1 MKYSEKD
8 KKKLIEAAIAS
19 WDIDI
24 SQATKR
30 VNALI
35 QAIDNGLFNG
45 IPETGP
51 EGFLQTMFV
60 QIKTEQIMTTQI
72 D

>member
-51 EGFLQTMFV
+51 EGCASALQKLLPKKPHSH
-60 QIKTEQIMTTQI
+60 QL
-72 D
+72 